1 MKYITASQ
9 AAEKWCISQRRVQI
23 LFDENMIIYKLSY
36 IDDMYYIGKTKQSLI
51 KRLEQHCSD
60 DNDTNN
66 GKHIQEYK
74 YLTLDILYKAND
86 EVELDR
92 AEKEIIRKHISLIAE
107 ENEYDNITISNEI
120 INNTLLN
127 EILYR

>member
-1 MKYITASQ
+1 MEKKIINGVTILWNDVKYDKT
-9 AAEKWCISQRRVQI
+9 

>member
-1 MKYITASQ
+1 MEKKIINGVTILWNDVKYDKT
-9 AAEKWCISQRRVQI
+9 

-107 ENEYDNITISNEI
+107 ENECDNITISNEI